1 MKRWWLVL
9 MVWLGWLV
17 WRGQPVHAQ
26 TFAGYDPVQGG
37 MIFDPPEELYAAVG
51 VKTQGLFMYSGPG
64 IRPLTNWK
72 TNQTQ
77 GKIAVYDSTDQLV
90 AVNAVF
96 SQGGYS
102 FVPNKSGDYR
112 VELQF
117 NWGAVVYRDSIT
129 VHVLERLPTGL
140 HANIDQ
146 HHLFNNVL
154 IPIEWVDQAGRNFS
168 MSLSSQNNNGGDT
181 WPIGPIAYPNTTP
194 VGTATRSIS
203 IADTEL
209 VTYYQPATVYF
220 GLADVT
226 AKAGVPLTIDADYY
240 QPRPGTT
247 LTYSWQF
254 TPNHTSAGSQT
265 EPTTK
270 PQLNIPNSWQED
282 GILMISLIY
291 TDNTTGAV
299 VRVSSNNNIKYH
311 YEPAPK
317 PTLYSG
323 TLPAQ
328 HVAIADLITQ
338 DVKFPALLPEITL
351 PAGDWQLTIAI
362 TAPATTAGAKLA
374 AALLLPESQTVTP
387 QAPMTI
393 RLRGPQTY
401 SLTQTE
407 WLLYRQVDA
416 LAGHYQATISFT
428 AIMGP

>member
-1 MKRWWLVL
+1 MKRWRLVL

-64 IRPLTNWK
+64 SIPLTDRK
-72 TNQTQ
+72 QQ
-77 GKIAVYDSTDQLV
+77 ESQDQIAVYDAANQLASVTSTF
-90 AVNAVF
+90 N
-96 SQGGYS
+96 QGVYS
-102 FVPNKSGDYR
+102 FVPTKPGDYR

-117 NWGAVVYRDSIT
+117 TWGAVVYRDSIT
-129 VHVLERLPTGL
+129 VHVLEYLPTGL

-154 IPIEWVDQAGRNFS
+154 TPVEWIDQAGRHFS
-168 MSLSSQNNNGGDT
+168 MPIVTPTVNGAS
-181 WPIGPIAYPNTTP
+181 WPVGPFAFPSGTSATP
-194 VGTATRSIS
+194 VTRDIT
-203 IADTEL
+203 ILGAVFL
-209 VTYYQPATVYF
+209 PNYQPARVYF

-226 AKAGVPLTIDADYY
+226 VKAGMPLTIDADYY
-240 QPRPGTT
+240 QPKPGTT

-254 TPNHTSAGSQT
+254 IASASGNRSQIIS
-265 EPTTK
+265 K
-270 PQLNIPNSWQED
+270 VPQLDVPVAWQQD
-282 GILMISLIY
+282 GTLMVRLVY
-291 TDNTTGAV
+291 TDNETGAV
-299 VRVSSNNNIKYH
+299 VTIYSNNIKYH

-328 HVAIADLITQ
+328 HVSIADLITQ
-338 DVKFPALLPEITL
+338 DVKLPALLPEITL

-362 TAPATTAGAKLA
+362 TAPTTTAGAKLA

-393 RLRGPQTY
+393 RLQGPQTY